1 MLVKTTPLA
10 ADAAVETLK
19 AAIESQGLRLVSH
32 INGQANAAKLGIT
45 VPADQILELF
55 RPDYAVRVWKACKPA
70 GIDIPLRIY
79 VYEDERGV
87 RVACRMPTEVFSPW
101 NEPALSAIGV
111 ELDPMFRAIVDSV
124 PES

>member
-1 MLVKTTPLA
+1 MLVKTTSLA

-32 INGQANAAKLGIT
+32 INGQANAAKLGVT
-45 VPADQILELF
+45 VPADQILEVF
-55 RPDYAVRVWKACKPA
+55 RPDFAIRVWKACKPA

-87 RVACRMPTEVFSPW
+87 RVACRLPTEVFSAW
-101 NEPALSAIGV
+101 GEPALSAIGV